1 MATNKYVT
9 IQQHEPLRTP
19 GGWNAEEK
27 KLIMQLEE
35 IFDDIYRRFNRI
47 SLKDLSPEVR
57 SMIKA
62 MSGDFTELWTKIE
75 QTAAQIEQKANKQD
89 VDQLTDLVR
98 EFETIVRQTAE
109 QIELLATKEEL
120 DETGAVI
127 ESLQAE
133 IAETAEKIEL
143 LVTREEFDEYGN
155 RLTDAETAIGQT
167 AEQIELLAT
176 KEEVNEFGAVV
187 RQNEAAIRENAEQI
201 ALKVSE
207 SDVFSALDLATGQQM
222 TISFASAAAIEME
235 RKTLVARV
243 HVWKNGEDITK
254 QIPESA
260 FTWTKDS
267 GQESDSE
274 WNPDGAEAELTQADI
289 GKSCII
295 SCTLDATNSYGKF
308 EIING
313 ELMWT
318 GVDAFRLE
326 NGALFGDG
334 DTYMLKDGS
343 IYHKTAPGKMT
354 VTTTAFDHSVLENS
368 GLIINADGIH
378 LFTGGSVTVD
388 SGNFTID
395 KDGNVTIKGTVTAGD
410 GEIGGWKISPG
421 SLSSGEKGKHVQL
434 STADETYFVWAGAE
448 ESTSAPFRI
457 GNDGSIY
464 VTKMFVTNENGV
476 AQSTPVD
483 LRRNYWK
490 VDKAYGRSVQAMS
503 VENDTLTITLND
515 GTAVNFKKS
524 PPISVVT
531 LDQNWQNGTLTITA
545 AENVTLGGET
555 TLQVN
560 GYPTNLEWSG
570 NVATF
575 NVTGGQ
581 YTIVHGMQVDATDIY
596 EKGHDSGYGSGY
608 NNGFAGGKDTY
619 EPKRV
624 IPTATSGNAVI
635 VRVDGNHGP
644 LLQYV
649 SVPADGVFQN
659 GQTEGANSLAIVPSG
674 EVSMK
679 FGETVSVI
687 ASTIDGAGN
696 AITKTVALTAPA
708 DRYGVGYNA
717 GFESGK
723 TSYNPTYIRR
733 TGYDTQNKTVAVE
746 AGNSNQPLFSNN
758 SIDAS
763 EIFTAGKNE
772 GYTEGYAAGYDV
784 GHDEG
789 METGYSDGFDQGE
802 HSVTLSE
809 GGWVGSQNTV
819 TASNG
824 KSEIVELPTFSVSG
838 GDTFTDNKTTVYF
851 STPSVSGP
859 LRSKEVD
866 ASSVYEAGY
875 SAGYEAA
882 KKAVTVEGDISTLRN
897 TAPNY
902 FYAQGTAD
910 AYVDGVK
917 VATDTFSKSVTINV
931 GQ

>member
-75 QTAAQIEQKANKQD
+75 QTASQIEQKANKQD
-89 VDQLTDLVR
+89 VDKLTDLVR
-98 EFETIVRQTAE
+98 EFETTVRQTAE
-109 QIELLATKEEL
+109 KIELLATKEEL
-120 DETGAVI
+120 GETGAVI

-143 LVTREEFDEYGN
+143 LVTKEEFDAYGN
-155 RLTDAETAIGQT
+155 RLTTAETTIAQT
-167 AEQIELLAT
+167 AEQIEQLAT

-187 RQNEAAIRENAEQI
+187 KRNETAIRENAEQI

-222 TISFASAAAIEME
+222 TISFDTAATIEME
-235 RKTLVARV
+235 RKTLLARV
-243 HVWKNGEDITK
+243 HVWKNGEDITER
-254 QIPESA
+254 IPPEA
-260 FTWTKDS
+260 FSWKKDS
-267 GQESDSE
+267 GSESDSV
-274 WNPDGAEAELTQADI
+274 WAPSGAEVELTQADI

-295 SCTLDATNSYGKF
+295 SCTLDASNSYGHF

-326 NGALFGDG
+326 KGFLFGDG

-368 GLIINADGIH
+368 GLIINADGMH
-378 LFTGGSVTVD
+378 LFTGGSLTVD
-388 SGNFTID
+388 SGNFSID

-421 SLSSGEKGKHVQL
+421 SLSSGEKGKHVRL
-434 STADETYFVWAGAE
+434 STIDATYGIWAGAE
-448 ESTSAPFRI
+448 ESANAPFRV
-457 GNDGSIY
+457 GRDGTVY
-464 VTKMFVTNENGV
+464 LTKLYITDENGV
-476 AQSTPVD
+476 AQNTPVN
-483 LRRNYWK
+483 LRTNYWK
-490 VDKAYGRSVQAMS
+490 VDKAYSRAVQSLA
-503 VENDTLTITLND
+503 VEGETLTITLYD
-515 GTAVNFKKS
+515 GTSVNFKKA
-524 PPISVVT
+524 PPISVVEIE
-531 LDQNWQNGTLTITA
+531 QNW
-545 AENVTLGGET
+545 LGGGHLSINPVTEGIFLT
-555 TLQVN
+555 GDTALFVDSNPQ
-560 GYPTNLEWSG
+560 NLNWEG
-570 NVATF
+570 NIAVF
-575 NVTGGQ
+575 DVRGTGGEP
-581 YTIVHGMQVDATDIY
+581 VVNDMRVDATDIY

-608 NNGFAGGKDTY
+608 NKGVADGKDAN

-624 IPTATSGNAVI
+624 IPTGTSGNAVI
-635 VRVDGNHGP
+635 VRVDGNHGT
-644 LLQYV
+644 LLQNV

-687 ASTIDGAGN
+687 ASTIDGGGN

-733 TGYDTQNKTVAVE
+733 TGYNTQNKTVAVE
-746 AGNSNQPLFSNN
+746 AGNSKQPLFSNN
-758 SIDAS
+758 SIDVS

-772 GYTEGYAAGYDV
+772 GYTEGYAAGY
-784 GHDEG
+784 
-789 METGYSDGFDQGE
+789 
-802 HSVTLSE
+802 
-809 GGWVGSQNTV
+809 
-819 TASNG
+819 
-824 KSEIVELPTFSVSG
+824 
-838 GDTFTDNKTTVYF
+838 
-851 STPSVSGP
+851 
-859 LRSKEVD
+859 
-866 ASSVYEAGY
+866 
-875 SAGYEAA
+875 EAA
-882 KKAVTVEGDISTLRN
+882 KKAVTVEGNINYIRN
-897 TAPNY
+897 TAANY
-902 FYAQGTAD
+902 FFAQGYAD
-910 AYVDGVK
+910 AYVGGVK
-917 VATDTFSKSVTINV
+917 VASDTFSGSQVINV

>member
-1 MATNKYVT
+1 MATNKNVT

-89 VDQLTDLVR
+89 VDTLTDLVR
-98 EFETIVRQTAE
+98 EFETTVRQTAE
-109 QIELLATKEEL
+109 KIELLATKEEL

-133 IAETAEKIEL
+133 IAETAEKIQL

-155 RLTDAETAIGQT
+155 RLTDAETAIAQT

-187 RQNEAAIRENAEQI
+187 KRNETAIRENAEQI

-222 TISFASAAAIEME
+222 TISFDTAAAIEME
-235 RKTLVARV
+235 RKTLLARV
-243 HVWKNGEDITK
+243 HVWKNGEDITER
-254 QIPESA
+254 IPPEA
-260 FTWTKDS
+260 FSWKKDS
-267 GQESDSE
+267 GNESDSV
-274 WNPDGAEAELTQADI
+274 WAPSGAEVELTQADI

-295 SCTLDATNSYGKF
+295 SCTLDASNSYGRF

-318 GVDAFRLE
+318 GVDVFRLE
-326 NGALFGDG
+326 KGFLFGDG

-368 GLIINADGIH
+368 GLIINADGMH
-378 LFTGGSVTVD
+378 LFTGGSLTVD
-388 SGNFTID
+388 SGNFSID

-434 STADETYFVWAGAE
+434 STADSTYFVWAGAE

-490 VDKAYGRSVQAMS
+490 VDKAYSRAVQSIA
-503 VENDTLTITLND
+503 VEGETLTITLYD
-515 GTAVNFKKS
+515 GTSVNFKKA
-524 PPISVVT
+524 PPISVVN
-531 LDQNWQNGTLTITA
+531 LIQNWSGGVLSILTDTDGVVFSGD
-545 AENVTLGGET
+545 VTNRAKT
-555 TLQVN
+555 T
-560 GYPTNLEWSG
+560 PTNLYWEENEAVFSVTSERG
-570 NVATF
+570 DTF
-575 NVTGGQ
+575 VPQ
-581 YTIVHGMQVDATDIY
+581 MRVDATDIY

-608 NNGFAGGKDTY
+608 NKGVSDGKDAN

-624 IPTATSGNAVI
+624 IPTGTSGNAVI

-659 GQTEGANSLAIVPSG
+659 GQTEGANSLAIVPNG

-687 ASTIDGAGN
+687 ASTIDGGGN

-733 TGYDTQNKTVAVE
+733 TGYSTQNKTVAVE

-772 GYTEGYAAGYDV
+772 GYTEGYAAGY
-784 GHDEG
+784 
-789 METGYSDGFDQGE
+789 
-802 HSVTLSE
+802 
-809 GGWVGSQNTV
+809 
-819 TASNG
+819 A
-824 KSEIVELPTFSVSG
+824 
-838 GDTFTDNKTTVYF
+838 
-851 STPSVSGP
+851 
-859 LRSKEVD
+859 
-866 ASSVYEAGY
+866 
-875 SAGYEAA
+875 AA
-882 KKAVTVEGDISTLRN
+882 KKAVTVEGNINYIRN
-897 TAPNY
+897 TAANY
-902 FYAQGTAD
+902 FFAQGYAD
-910 AYVDGVK
+910 AYVDGEK
-917 VATDTFSKSVTINV
+917 VASDTFSRSQVINV